1 MGDLSSNT
9 YFAISTNTDSH
20 SFFFYY
26 YFYVVTVVLYHS
38 LTWAEEPGPQS
49 MVEPLVEL
57 LCGRLMDRSRGYRQK
72 DLVEV
77 PLCASPRA
85 WILFLSL
92 LPVFPILPKVA
103 GCGCRVLPAALLVLI
118 TNPPEPVFNRTLL
131 STLRALKKADASQTV
146 QPWSWGTGRRPGVL
160 SVNQQNKALLLWQNL
175 FKQASGNTFPSFPR
189 DLLNSRSNEIVFL
202 TSWVSWKKKS
212 LVSRS
217 SDIKAHLRVSLWYN
231 QRLLMKWRLQRCV
244 YQDYPRC

>member
-1 MGDLSSNT
+1 MSSKEIQLKVLDITIAILSHYNFSGVFVFIPMVHGWPLFKYLLC
-9 YFAISTNTDSH
+9 YFH
-20 SFFFYY
+20 KHRFPLLFYYYY

-118 TNPPEPVFNRTLL
+118 TTP
-131 STLRALKKADASQTV
+131 SRA
-146 QPWSWGTGRRPGVL
+146 
-160 SVNQQNKALLLWQNL
+160 
-175 FKQASGNTFPSFPR
+175 
-189 DLLNSRSNEIVFL
+189 
-202 TSWVSWKKKS
+202 
-212 LVSRS
+212 
-217 SDIKAHLRVSLWYN
+217 
-231 QRLLMKWRLQRCV
+231 CV
-244 YQDYPRC
+244 

>member
-1 MGDLSSNT
+1 MSSKEIQLKVLDITLPYCPIITFPESSCSSLWCMGDLSSNT

-38 LTWAEEPGPQS
+38 LSWAEEPGPQS
-49 MVEPLVEL
+49 MVEPLVEP

-118 TNPPEPVFNRTLL
+118 TTP
-131 STLRALKKADASQTV
+131 SRA
-146 QPWSWGTGRRPGVL
+146 
-160 SVNQQNKALLLWQNL
+160 
-175 FKQASGNTFPSFPR
+175 
-189 DLLNSRSNEIVFL
+189 
-202 TSWVSWKKKS
+202 
-212 LVSRS
+212 
-217 SDIKAHLRVSLWYN
+217 
-231 QRLLMKWRLQRCV
+231 CV
-244 YQDYPRC
+244 